1 MFDLVISNGTI
12 ATASDTFQA
21 DIGVRSGKIVALGHD
36 LGPARDVIDATG
48 RYVLPGGI
56 DSHVHIAQ
64 PSGPGL
70 ETADDFDSATL
81 SALYGGNT
89 TVMPFCMQQR
99 GESLTQAVEAYHA
112 RAAGKLYTDIA
123 FHLIVSDPTPHVLNT
138 ELPDLIARGYR
149 SIKVFM
155 TYENLRLNDAQLL
168 STMAAAKENGAVVMV
183 HAENEDVIA
192 FLSEQHQR
200 KGMNAPLGHATSR
213 PVSAEREATHR
224 AMTLADIADVPVVI
238 VHVSNGPTIEEI
250 ARARHRGQR
259 VIAETCPQYLF
270 LTEDD
275 LARDG
280 WEAAK
285 FVCSPPP
292 RDQAAQEACWRG
304 LETGLF
310 DLFSSDHC
318 PFMFIRDKLSDQA
331 RTSYRHIPNGIPGVE
346 TRLPL
351 LFSEGVGKS
360 RIDLCRF
367 VDLTATNHARTYGLQ
382 PDKGTIAIGADADI
396 AIWDPQVRWTI
407 ANTAL
412 HGASDYSP
420 YEGMQVQGRPETVI
434 LRGKVMIR
442 KGELLGGPDDG
453 AYIHRATEISHAS
466 LRAPRPQSSRTL
478 ELALTTGAGPAR

>member
-1 MFDLVISNGTI
+1 MFDLVIRNGTI
-12 ATASDTFQA
+12 ATASDVFSA
-21 DIGVRSGKIVALGHD
+21 DIGVRSGRIAALGRD
-36 LGPARDVIDATG
+36 LGPAREEIDAAG

-81 SALYGGNT
+81 SALHGGNT
-89 TVMPFCMQQR
+89 TVLPFCLQQK
-99 GESLTQAVEAYHA
+99 GEGLIDAVEAYHA
-112 RAAGKLYTDIA
+112 RARGKLFTDIG
-123 FHLIVSDPTPHVLNT
+123 FHLIVADPSPQVLT
-138 ELPDLIARGYR
+138 EELPELIARGYR
-149 SIKVFM
+149 SVKLFM

-168 STMAAAKENGAVVMV
+168 STMAVARAAGAVVMV

-192 FLSEQHQR
+192 FLSEQHR
-200 KGMNAPLGHATSR
+200 LAGLNAPRGHAISR

-224 AMTLADIADVPVVI
+224 AMTLADIADVSVVI

-259 VIAETCPQYLF
+259 VMAETCPQYLF

-275 LARDG
+275 LSRDG

-292 RDQAAQEACWRG
+292 RDKAAQDACWRG

-318 PFMFIRDKLSDQA
+318 PFMFERDKLSDTA

-351 LFSEGVGKS
+351 LFSEGVGRG

-367 VDLTATNHARTYGLQ
+367 VELSATNHARIYGLS
-382 PDKGTIAIGADADI
+382 PRKGTIAIGADADI
-396 AIWDPQVRWTI
+396 AIWDPQARWTI
-407 ANTAL
+407 ANAAL

-420 YEGMQVQGRPETVI
+420 YEGMAVQGRPETVI

-442 KGELLGGPDDG
+442 NGTLEGSGTDG
-453 AYIHRATEISHAS
+453 AYLTRRPEDGFTTPATPPIDMSPMSE
-466 LRAPRPQSSRTL
+466 PRP
-478 ELALTTGAGPAR
+478 AGGVHSAP

>member
-1 MFDLVISNGTI
+1 MLDLIIRNGTI
-12 ATASDTFQA
+12 ATASEQFRA
-21 DIGVRSGKIVALGHD
+21 DIGVKSGKIAALGHD
-36 LGPARDVIDATG
+36 LGPAHDVIDAAG
-48 RYVLPGGI
+48 KFVLPGGI

-70 ETADDFDSATL
+70 ETADDFDTATL
-81 SALYGGNT
+81 SALFGGNT
-89 TVMPFCMQQR
+89 TVMSFCLQQK
-99 GESLTQAVEAYHA
+99 GESLTKAVADYHA
-112 RAAGKLYTDIA
+112 RAQGKLYTDVA
-123 FHLIVSDPTPHVLNT
+123 FHLIVSDPTPEVLEQ
-138 ELPDLIARGYR
+138 ELPELIARGYR
-149 SIKVFM
+149 SVKVFM

-168 STMAAAKENGAVVMV
+168 STMAAAKDGGAVVMV

-192 FLSEQHQR
+192 FLSEQHR
-200 KGMNAPLGHATSR
+200 RAGLNAPHGHATSR
-213 PVSAEREATHR
+213 PVASEREATHR

-259 VIAETCPQYLF
+259 VVAETCPQYLF

-275 LARDG
+275 LLRDG
-280 WEAAK
+280 WEGAK

-292 RDQAAQEACWRG
+292 RDKAAQDACWRG

-318 PFMFIRDKLSDQA
+318 PFMFARDKLSAQA
-331 RTSYRHIPNGIPGVE
+331 RASYRHIPNGIPGVE

-351 LFSEGVGKS
+351 LFSEGVCKS

-367 VDLTATNHARTYGLQ
+367 VGLTATNHARTYGLL
-382 PDKGTIAIGADADI
+382 PRKGTVAIGADADL
-396 AIWDPQVRWTI
+396 AVWNPQTQWTI
-407 ANTAL
+407 ANSAL

-420 YEGMQVQGRPETVI
+420 YEGMRVQGRPETVI

-442 KGELLGGPDDG
+442 DG
-453 AYIHRATEISHAS
+453 ALQGTSEDGTYLDRSTEERGPTLATGAATDFEMQV
-466 LRAPRPQSSRTL
+466 RAPKR
-478 ELALTTGAGPAR
+478 GVVHAR